1 MTVHARRIASVPIRT
16 ASETWR
22 AICDLIAP
30 HGSAARSDLD
40 AATGLGSM
48 LIAEEYSADDP
59 IIVSGSGPQLR
70 LYTLHSDEAL
80 ETEAEEDPLAFD
92 PTAGDWKMSL
102 PCGEVDLSAA
112 QSAARKFDRV
122 EVRALGAVA
131 NTAATVGTRT
141 RPVIDLAELERE

>member
-30 HGSAARSDLD
+30 YDSAARSDLD

-48 LIAEEYSADDP
+48 LIAEEYSSDDP

-112 QSAARKFDRV
+112 QSAARKFDRI

-131 NTAATVGTRT
+131 NSAATVGTRT

>member
-30 HGSAARSDLD
+30 HDSVARSVLD

-48 LIAEEYSADDP
+48 LIAEEYSADNP

-80 ETEAEEDPLAFD
+80 ESDAEEDPLAFD

-102 PCGEVDLSAA
+102 PCGEVDISEA
-112 QSAARKFDRV
+112 QLAAREFDRI
-122 EVRALGAVA
+122 EVRALGAA
-131 NTAATVGTRT
+131 AHTAVTVVTRT